1 MTRRDHR
8 LGPGPGNYP
17 MTTFDKR
24 EEAFE
29 TQFVHDEA
37 LKFKAEARRN
47 KLLGLWAAEK
57 LGMSGDVAA
66 DYSRAVVTAEIEA
79 ASDGAVVRK
88 IMSDLAAKGVPISEN
103 DLRNRMN
110 ELLAAAVAQIKAGL

>member
-1 MTRRDHR
+1 
-8 LGPGPGNYP
+8 

-29 TQFVHDEA
+29 NLFVHDEE

-47 KLLGLWAAEK
+47 KMLGLWAAEK
-57 LGMSGDVAA
+57 LGMSGDAAA
-66 DYSRAVVTAEIEA
+66 DYSRAVVTAEIDA
-79 ASDGAVVRK
+79 ASDEGVVRK
-88 IMSDLAAKGVPISEN
+88 IISDLAAKGVSLSE
-103 DLRNRMN
+103 DELRARMN

>member
-1 MTRRDHR
+1 
-8 LGPGPGNYP
+8 

-47 KLLGLWAAEK
+47 KMLGLWAAEK
-57 LGMSGDVAA
+57 LGFRGDAAA
-66 DYSRAVVTAEIEA
+66 DYSRAVVAAEIDA
-79 ASDGAVVRK
+79 ASDDGVVRK
-88 IMSDLAAKGVPISEN
+88 IMSDLAAKGISLSE
-103 DLRNRMN
+103 DQLRSKMN

>member
-1 MTRRDHR
+1 
-8 LGPGPGNYP
+8 

-37 LKFKAEARRN
+37 LKFKAGARRN

-57 LGMSGDVAA
+57 LGMRGDTAA
-66 DYSRAVVTAEIEA
+66 DYSKAVVTAEIDA
-79 ASDGAVVRK
+79 ASDEGVVRK
-88 IMSDLAAKGVPISEN
+88 IMSDFAAKGIAISE
-103 DLRNRMN
+103 DELRNRMN
-110 ELLAAAVAQIKAGL
+110 ELLAAAVAQIKAGV